1 MSPRSYLIK
10 FDSIKELKKYFIWKA
25 YLLYMSD
32 QKNIDTS
39 LDDNEDNKDIE
50 LHNLLDDDRKYNK
63 KIHERVKNRFA
74 KLYIVGLKFW
84 AGGIW
89 GLAVYDKEAS
99 RIYHLLKDHIIYNS
113 YHCDLRDA
121 DRDTTNYSK
130 TKTFYLNDFDDYKE
144 ACEIYKYLFKKYHKN
159 IINYETKLDQ
169 VDFLS
174 IDNCKALKCHI
185 NDPIISELV
194 EEEIGD

>member
-32 QKNIDTS
+32 QNDIDTS
-39 LDDNEDNKDIE
+39 IDDNEDNQDTE
-50 LHNLLDDDRKYNK
+50 LHKFLDEDRKYNK

-89 GLAVYDKEAS
+89 VATS
-99 RIYHLLKDHIIYNS
+99 SLK
-113 YHCDLRDA
+113 
-121 DRDTTNYSK
+121 
-130 TKTFYLNDFDDYKE
+130 
-144 ACEIYKYLFKKYHKN
+144 
-159 IINYETKLDQ
+159 
-169 VDFLS
+169 VD
-174 IDNCKALKCHI
+174 
-185 NDPIISELV
+185 ISL
-194 EEEIGD
+194 